1 MDLTG
6 RVLKSRYRV
15 DAALGQEGSAEVF
28 RAVDLQQ
35 NTPLTL
41 RLLIP
46 VLAADETAMK
56 RIKKDAAV
64 LAGLQHPN
72 IVRFFGLDQEE
83 NLVFLLTELVAGTNL
98 QTEIVNHKK
107 RPFTNDQVLGIMG
120 PSCVGLGF
128 AHSQK
133 AVHGDIKPA
142 NVLIDQTG
150 KAMLANLGLT
160 RMIEGAA
167 AATTPEYTA
176 PEVIQGK
183 APTALSDIYS
193 LGVVLYEMM
202 TGERPFSGQS
212 TGITGTITEK
222 IRWEQVNANPP
233 APSLYD
239 PLISREME
247 AIILRCLAKNP
258 KDRYASVE
266 DLLKD
271 LERACLPKAA
281 PVMQNIPVPPAPPV
295 QAVPVQAAAVAQPP
309 AMGAIPQP
317 PPAPVMPGITPP
329 PPNAAYTGYPPMYAP
344 SAPTKKSSK
353 AWIPIVIVV
362 AVLAIAFGVLA
373 FLGIFPPRPE
383 ISLSDSSVNF
393 GEQVYALRYDGQTV
407 EVSNTGYGKLEIE
420 SIEAEADS
428 GFEVVNDECTGREV
442 ERNGSCSFDVVF
454 KPTDEGSSS
463 STITINANKIKDP
476 VTLEVSGKSEIPP
489 CNVAILGA
497 PGDYYWFYDI
507 QYELDYT
514 GLFDQV
520 DIYDMESYMDLTLDD
535 LKDYRSVLVFSDDYF
550 YDTVALGDLLADY
563 TDYGGGVVLATFAF
577 NPSYDL
583 GVGGRIVDD
592 GYLPFTQGDQ
602 SDYYGMYLAMD
613 DPSHPI
619 LDGVSYFYGGSS
631 SYHEYV
637 TLANGATLVA
647 SWDDGTPLIAVNE
660 FDYGRVVGLNF
671 YPVSDYERDDFYDQ
685 YSDGG
690 LILGNSLAWAG
701 QCFAGK

>member
-6 RVLKSRYRV
+6 RVLKNRFRV
-15 DAALGQEGSAEVF
+15 DAPLGLDGATEVF
-28 RAVDLQQ
+28 RATDVTL
-35 NTPLTL
+35 NTPLILKLL
-41 RLLIP
+41 RADI
-46 VLAADETAMK
+46 AADPAAVK
-56 RIKKDAAV
+56 RIAKDAQALV
-64 LAGLQHPN
+64 ALQHPN
-72 IVRFFGLDQEE
+72 IVRLLGFDQDEA
-83 NLVFLLTELVAGTNL
+83 LAFLLVEPVAGTNL
-98 QTEIVNHKK
+98 QAEIVNHKK

-133 AVHGDIKPA
+133 AIHGDIKPA
-142 NVLIDQTG
+142 NILIDQTG
-150 KAMLANLGLT
+150 KAMLANFGLV
-160 RMIEGAA
+160 RLVEGS
-167 AATTPEYTA
+167 AATSTADYTA

-183 APTALSDIYS
+183 APTAASDIYS

-202 TGERPFSGQS
+202 TGERPFTGQS
-212 TGITGTITEK
+212 TGVEGTTTEK
-222 IRWEQVNANPP
+222 IRWEQVNLNTPP
-233 APSLYD
+233 PSLYD

-247 AIILRCLAKNP
+247 AIILRCLSKLP

-281 PVMQNIPVPPAPPV
+281 PAMQNIPVPPAPPMQV
-295 QAVPVQAAAVAQPP
+295 AAVAQPP
-309 AMGAIPQP
+309 AMGVLPQP
-317 PPAPVMPGITPP
+317 PQAPVMPGMP
-329 PPNAAYTGYPPMYAP
+329 PPNAAYAGYPPMYAP
-344 SAPTKKSSK
+344 PAPQKKSSK

-373 FLGIFPPRPE
+373 FLGIFPARPK
-383 ISLSDSSVNF
+383 IALSDSSINF

-442 ERNGSCSFDVVF
+442 ERNSTCSFDVVF
-454 KPTDEGSSS
+454 KPNSEGSSS
-463 STITINANKIKDP
+463 STITINAKK
-476 VTLEVSGKSEIPP
+476 VTLPATLDVSGKSQIPP

-497 PGDYYWFYDI
+497 PGNYDWFYDI

-514 GLFDQV
+514 GHFDLV
-520 DIYDMESYMDLTLDD
+520 DYYDVESYMDLTLSD
-535 LKDYRSVLVFSDDYF
+535 LEDYRAVLVFSDDYF
-550 YDTVALGDLLADY
+550 YDSYTLGDMLADY
-563 TDYGGGVVLATFAF
+563 ADNGGGVVLATFAF
-577 NPSYDL
+577 NPSTEL
-583 GVGGRIVDD
+583 GIGGRIVDD
-592 GYLPFTQGDQ
+592 GYLPFTQADQ
-602 SDYYGMYLAMD
+602 TDYYGMYMEMD
-613 DPSHPI
+613 DASHPI

-637 TLANGATLVA
+637 TLTDGATLVA
-647 SWDDGTPLIAVNE
+647 SWDDGTPLIAVKE

-690 LILGNSLAWAG
+690 LILGNALAWAG
-701 QCFAGK
+701 QCYAGE